1 MKPKT
6 EFSPH
11 IDDATRRRV
20 AEVQEAENARRGIL
34 VGGPTVPRPFKA
46 HDAVTE
52 HPTRTRPAPPVGVR
66 VQSVEA
72 TVDWWSR
79 PREE

>member
-20 AEVQEAENARRGIL
+20 VEVQEAEDARRGIL
-34 VGGPTVPRPFKA
+34 VGGPTASKPLRT
-46 HDAVTE
+46 HGAVAE
-52 HPTRTRPAPPVGVR
+52 HLSRTKPAPPVGVR

-72 TVDWWSR
+72 AVDWWSR